1 MPEHETIEDSG
12 RTRRR
17 AVFKTTLPET
27 ATSANNTG
35 AASDSEN
42 DSEEEIDMSRVVPLN
57 QVQIY
62 GCNPRSSLKQ
72 ELRLICL
79 LRLWCL
85 HYLSITIAQLVEFP
99 CRARQSSHADD

>member
-42 DSEEEIDMSRVVPLN
+42 DCEEEIDMSRVVPLN

-62 GCNPRSSLKQ
+62 SCIPRSSLKQ
-72 ELRLICL
+72 DLRLMLIVL
-79 LRLWCL
+79 SCL
-85 HYLSITIAQLVEFP
+85 HYLSITI
-99 CRARQSSHADD
+99 S

>member
-27 ATSANNTG
+27 GTSANNTG
-35 AASDSEN
+35 ASDSDN

-62 GCNPRSSLKQ
+62 SCIPRSYLKQ
-72 ELRLICL
+72 ELRLMLIVFAL
-79 LRLWCL
+79 P
-85 HYLSITIAQLVEFP
+85 FN
-99 CRARQSSHADD
+99 

>member
-35 AASDSEN
+35 AASDSLN

-72 ELRLICL
+72 ELRLMLIVFAL
-79 LRLWCL
+79 PFN
-85 HYLSITIAQLVEFP
+85 YYIIASRVSLQGAPIFP
-99 CRARQSSHADD
+99 C